1 MDFLGLAGIIVAM
14 ILFLVL
20 VYKGCTPYWAAIICA
35 IIVALTNRMGIVE
48 AVTDKFVNGM
58 LEVIISLFSVVFL
71 GAIFGRVYQDTGA
84 AESIANALMKGFV
97 LKREGKK
104 RITAAVIV
112 LMVVGALCTI
122 GGIDGYVLLFTLF
135 PICLIFAKVCDIP
148 RRFVPAL
155 LCLNCAFIFAPGSPQ
170 IYNIMAVAGMK
181 SQIPQFVEK
190 GAFGIVG
197 QLESVS
203 ATSGVI
209 PGIVATVIV
218 AVLSCITLIKMINK
232 AMDNGEHFD
241 FGPLQM
247 PASENEG
254 ERKLPHVIVAI
265 LPLILVFVLFSIV
278 GLNVFLALGA
288 GIILGLITMFPY
300 LPKVDARGRALSPI
314 GSIVNTL
321 NVGSSNYPSAL
332 LNVVTPAGLAG
343 VVTATAAFGM
353 VVGVLGGLRIAP
365 MVLLIIVVCVIVA
378 ITSSPPAA
386 LMIALPMF
394 VGATTGPL
402 LAQAAEAASV
412 LIPMNPHAIVR
423 IAAIAAATF
432 ETLPFNGMVILCLS
446 LPMCTH
452 KESYKP
458 IFLMTVAY
466 IFLATIVAALLFL
479 IPGMV

>member
-1 MDFLGLAGIIVAM
+1 MDFVGLIGIIVALV
-14 ILFLVL
+14 LFLVL
-20 VYKGCTPYWAAIICA
+20 VYKGCAPYWAAIICA

-48 AVTDKFVNGM
+48 AVTDKFVRGM
-58 LEVIISLFSVVFL
+58 VDVIISLFSVVFL

-97 LKREGKK
+97 LKREGRK
-104 RITAAVIV
+104 RITAAIIV
-112 LMVVGALCTI
+112 LLVVGALCTM
-122 GGIDGYVLLFTLF
+122 GGIDGYVLVFTLF
-135 PICLIFAKVCDIP
+135 PISLVFAKVCDIP

-170 IYNIMAVAGMK
+170 VYNIMAVAGMK
-181 SQIPQFVEK
+181 SQIPNYVEK

-209 PGIVATVIV
+209 PGIVATIIV

-232 AMDNGEHFD
+232 AKDNGEHFD
-241 FGPLQM
+241 FGPL
-247 PASENEG
+247 PAPREDEG
-254 ERKLPHVIVAI
+254 ERKLPHVVVAI
-265 LPLILVFVLFSIV
+265 LPLVLVFILFSIL

-288 GIILGLITMFPY
+288 GIILGLVTMFPY
-300 LPKVDARGRALSPI
+300 LPKVDARGRKLSTI

-321 NVGSSNYPSAL
+321 NIGAGNYPNAL

-353 VVGVLGGLRIAP
+353 VVGALGGIHIAP

-412 LIPMNPHAIVR
+412 LIPLNPHAIVR
-423 IAAIAAATF
+423 VSAIAAATF
-432 ETLPFNGMVILCLS
+432 ETLPFNGMIMLCLG

-458 IFLMTVAY
+458 MFLMTVFY
-466 IFLATIVAALLFL
+466 IFIATIVAALLFT
-479 IPGMV
+479 IPGIV